1 MGYKKVVKTFEKF
14 LHDDDFY
21 PLRDRLLSDDFNWF
35 HREKQVAWDTQ
46 PFIDYF
52 THSIYNNH
60 EITSDYYHLIMPFLK
75 KMYFRAI
82 ISIIVNLVTMKPE
95 SVVSDFHIDYEY
107 KDSKTAIYYLN
118 TNNGYTEFED
128 GTKINCDENKL
139 VVFNSQIKHRLASQT
154 DKTKRVVINFKYF

>member
-21 PLRDRLLSDDFNWF
+21 PLRDRLLSDYFNWF

-60 EITSDYYHLIMPFLK
+60 EITSDYYHLIIPFLK
-75 KMYFRAI
+75 KMNVRAI
-82 ISIIVNLVTMKPE
+82 ISIRVNLVTMKHE
-95 SVVSDFHIDYEY
+95 RVVSDFHIDYEY

-154 DKTKRVVINFKYF
+154 DKTKRVVINFNYF

>member
-60 EITSDYYHLIMPFLK
+60 EITSDYYHLIIPFLK
-75 KMYFRAI
+75 KMNVRAI
-82 ISIIVNLVTMKPE
+82 ISIRVNLVTMKHE
-95 SVVSDFHIDYEY
+95 RVVSDFHIDYEY

-154 DKTKRVVINFKYF
+154 DKTKRVVINFNYF

>member
-60 EITSDYYHLIMPFLK
+60 ETVSYTHLTLPTSD
-75 KMYFRAI
+75 
-82 ISIIVNLVTMKPE
+82 LV
-95 SVVSDFHIDYEY
+95 
-107 KDSKTAIYYLN
+107 
-118 TNNGYTEFED
+118 
-128 GTKINCDENKL
+128 
-139 VVFNSQIKHRLASQT
+139 
-154 DKTKRVVINFKYF
+154 

>member
-1 MGYKKVVKTFEKF
+1 METFEKF

-21 PLRDRLLSDDFNWF
+21 PLRDRLLSNDFNWF
-35 HREKQVAWDTQ
+35 HIERQVTWDTQ
-46 PFIDYF
+46 PYIDYF
-52 THSIYNNH
+52 THFIYNNH
-60 EITSDYYHLIMPFLK
+60 EITSDYYHLIIPFLK
-75 KMYFRAI
+75 KMNIRAI
-82 ISIIVNLVTMKPE
+82 LSIRVNLVTMKHE
-95 SVVSDFHIDYEY
+95 RVVSDFHIDYEY

-154 DKTKRVVINFKYF
+154 DKTKRVVINFNYF

>member
-35 HREKQVAWDTQ
+35 HIEKQVAWDTQ

-60 EITSDYYHLIMPFLK
+60 EITSDYYHLIIPFLK
-75 KMYFRAI
+75 KMNVRAI
-82 ISIIVNLVTMKPE
+82 ISIRVNLVTMKHE
-95 SVVSDFHIDYEY
+95 RVVSDFHIDYEY

-154 DKTKRVVINFKYF
+154 DKTKRVVINFNYF